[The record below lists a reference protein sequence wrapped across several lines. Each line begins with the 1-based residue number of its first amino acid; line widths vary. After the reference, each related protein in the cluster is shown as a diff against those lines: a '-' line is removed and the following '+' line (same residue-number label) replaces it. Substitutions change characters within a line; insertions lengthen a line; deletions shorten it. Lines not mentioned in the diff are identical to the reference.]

1 MRNRYFINHQGYS
14 QEGLLAFA
22 ESHLKMADLPEWER
36 DLYAFIQTWFSDD
49 DSISIYTSGSTGEP
63 KEIKLPKKM
72 MLRSAMRTL
81 HFFDIKPSGNIM
93 LCLPVKYIAGMMM
106 VVRAFAGSLNLITTS
121 PQNLMLG
128 SRKEKLDLVALVP
141 LQMENLLNGCQDLSS
156 MSKVI
161 LGGAP
166 LSAALEQQILSSFK
180 GQVWET
186 YGMTETITHVA
197 VRKVGS
203 EPQVFTALPDITF
216 TTDERECLVISDPY
230 IQETPVIT
238 NDRVRLISSGSFQ
251 LLGRLDNVINS
262 GGIKI
267 QPEDLER
274 TLEPYID
281 KRFCITSLP
290 NKKLG
295 QMIVLVV
302 EKGVS
307 LEKLM
312 SAINVLDPH
321 HRPKKIIEI
330 DEIPANANGKTDLQR
345 VKEKIA
351 TLSI

>member
-1 MRNRYFINHQGYS
+1 
-14 QEGLLAFA
+14 
-22 ESHLKMADLPEWER
+22 MADLPDWER
-36 DLYAFIQTWFSDD
+36 DLYTFIQTWFSCDEN
-49 DSISIYTSGSTGEP
+49 ISIYTSGSTGEP
-63 KEIKLPKKM
+63 KEIKLTRKQ
-72 MLRSAMRTL
+72 MLRSAMRSL
-81 HFFDIKPSGNIM
+81 HFFDLKPSENIL

-106 VVRAFAGSLNLITTS
+106 VVRAFAGSLNLIATS

-166 LSAALEQQILSSFK
+166 LSSTLEQQIISSFK

-197 VRKVGS
+197 VRKIGS
-203 EPQVFTALPDITF
+203 ESQVFTALPNITF
-216 TTDERECLVISDPY
+216 SKDDRECLVISDPF
-230 IQETPVIT
+230 IHETPIVT
-238 NDRVRLISSGSFQ
+238 NDRVRLISSDSFQ

-290 NKKLG
+290 NEKLG
-295 QMIVLVV
+295 QMVVLVV
-302 EKGVS
+302 EKGVP

-312 SAINVLDPH
+312 DAINVLDQH
-321 HRPKKIIEI
+321 HRPKKIVEI
-330 DEIPANANGKTDLQR
+330 DEIPTNSNGKIDLQS
-345 VKEKIA
+345 VKEKIVM
-351 TLSI
+351 